1 MEFEFNQV
9 IIVRDKTL
17 FFYFR
22 YNIRV
27 RAPPWQKD
35 VLSFIEKL
43 YLLNRSRQSSLS
55 FKFSTIFRKYS
66 LSLLYI
72 DLPSK
77 RSNWS
82 TANYVFQSYEAIF
95 FVNANLYHLSRPL
108 IRNVRNEIQSDKYRY
123 LEKQIPVS
131 MLYIYIYGYIP
142 RSPRISRGRFI
153 RMFRL

>member
-1 MEFEFNQV
+1 MFVRLLGRRTYFLSSRNF
-9 IIVRDKTL
+9 IFLIVRDNL
-17 FFYFR
+17 
-22 YNIRV
+22 
-27 RAPPWQKD
+27 
-35 VLSFIEKL
+35 L
-43 YLLNRSRQSSLS
+43 YLLNLLP
-55 FKFSTIFRKYS
+55 FFENI

-77 RSNWS
+77 RSSWS

-131 MLYIYIYGYIP
+131 MLYIYGYIP